1 MYTRRLPCGGEGKDW
16 SYTAASQG
24 MSRIKNQKLESRKEE
39 FYPEHGPGDILIFK
53 FQSPEQ

>member
-53 FQSPEQ
+53 F